1 MICMLVVGMRLNLF
15 DRYRRQEGIGMYKS
29 KIVSGFTL
37 IEMLFVLAIIAIL
50 ATIAMPSFQSKIV
63 RAQVIES
70 IDLIKTL
77 KESINL
83 FYVAHQK
90 FPRNNLEAGV
100 PKSEFLV
107 GNYVQR
113 IDVINGGV
121 HIVFGNKV
129 PGDVKDKILS
139 IRPMVVKD
147 SPESPI
153 SWLCGNSLAPD
164 GMVVVGENKT
174 DLPADLL
181 PFNCF

>member
-1 MICMLVVGMRLNLF
+1 MR
-15 DRYRRQEGIGMYKS
+15 KS
-29 KIVSGFTL
+29 KIANGFTL
-37 IEMLFVLAIIAIL
+37 LEMLFVLAVIAIL

-63 RAQVIES
+63 RAQVNES

-77 KESINL
+77 KESVTL

-100 PKSEFLV
+100 PKPEFLI

-113 IDVINGGV
+113 IEVINGGF
-121 HIVFGNKV
+121 HMVFGNKTSN
-129 PGDVKDKILS
+129 DVKDKIIS

-153 SWLCGNSLAPD
+153 SWLCGNSRVPD
-164 GMVVVGENKT
+164 GMIVIGENKT

-181 PFNCF
+181 PINCF